1 MKSLGPSRLAAMG
14 AVALGLI
21 GFFVNTLAI
30 DVDVPAPGPG
40 EVAVRV
46 ETHAHDPSAH
56 SRRSSLSRPGWT
68 PVDLARGWLPRPR
81 RPAAMT

>member
-1 MKSLGPSRLAAMG
+1 MALQGGLHLVGEGGFIAADRLDVNQG
-14 AVALGLI
+14 AKKH
-21 GFFVNTLAI
+21 
-30 DVDVPAPGPG
+30 D